1 MFPCFADNNKVIYF
15 EQGRLNMTMTMDNE
29 KQVWEIARY
38 QHYLAEMIGKDI
50 DKDIA
55 ARIWIR
61 KYAKIWRL
69 RHPAPLESELR

>member
-1 MFPCFADNNKVIYF
+1 MA
-15 EQGRLNMTMTMDNE
+15 MDNE
-29 KQVWEIARY
+29 KQVWEIAKY
-38 QHYLAEMIGKDI
+38 QQYLAELIGREI

-69 RHPAPLESELR
+69 RHPISMELKQR